1 MKKYVV
7 TKDEDEGNEVLGVF
21 SSKEK
26 AQDFIRIHKVFDT
39 DINDDILEFEE
50 DDESI
55 PAFLTAIIFVHDNYF
70 CKIKFSDCLED
81 DNINIRLNKIKNA
94 NIRIHYNSDIDIM
107 RKEAIDGMNALYDK
121 KIKEFEN
128 NTHWVQK
135 FEIIKV
141 NKEDGYIEA
150 KGKRDVI
157 SIKIVDFPLPIE
169 TKEFYAR
176 ATIDQYGNTIFVDN
190 IKSIEDAENENNR
203 NV

>member
-7 TKDEDEGNEVLGVF
+7 TKGEDEGNEVLGVF

-50 DDESI
+50 DDESV
-55 PAFLTAIIFVHDNYF
+55 PVFLTEKIFMLDNYF
-70 CKIKFSDCLED
+70 CKIYFSESLYVD
-81 DNINIRLNKIKNA
+81 DICIKCNKIENA
-94 NIRIHYNSDIDIM
+94 NVRISYNSNIDIM
-107 RKEAIDGMNALYDK
+107 RKEAVLGMNALYNK
-121 KIKEFEN
+121 KIREFEN

-135 FEIIKV
+135 FAIIKV

-157 SIKIVDFPLPIE
+157 SIKIGDFPLPIE

-176 ATIDQYGNTIFVDN
+176 ATIDEYGNTIIVDN
-190 IKSIEDAENENNR
+190 IKSVEDAKNENNR